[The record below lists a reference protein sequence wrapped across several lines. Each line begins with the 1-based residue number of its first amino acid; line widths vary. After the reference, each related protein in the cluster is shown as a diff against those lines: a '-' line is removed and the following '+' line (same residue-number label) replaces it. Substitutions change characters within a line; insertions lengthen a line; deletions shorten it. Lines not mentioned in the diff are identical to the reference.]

1 MKVRLALHLPREQG
15 SVPLVR
21 RILAATLGTVGV
33 AEDCSDDILLALAE
47 ACSNAVA
54 HAEPADCYEVS
65 VNIDAEQ
72 CLIEV
77 VDAGSGFDPSVLPT
91 TLPDLD
97 EAGRGLHIIR
107 AVADQFDL
115 RSNNPTGM
123 AVRFAKRLDGLPTS
137 GA

>member
-1 MKVRLALHLPREQG
+1 MKVRLSLHLPRERG

-33 AEDCSDDILLALAE
+33 AEGCSDDILLALTE

-54 HAEPADCYEVS
+54 HAQPADGYEVS
-65 VNIDAEQ
+65 VNIDGEQ

-77 VDAGSGFDPSVLPT
+77 VDAGGGFDPSILPAAV
-91 TLPDLD
+91 PDLE

-123 AVRFAKRLDGLPTS
+123 AVRFTKRLDRPS
-137 GA
+137 DN